1 MNKKH
6 YQDIRICDMDKPYV
20 YSPEDNLSI
29 ANSLLCS
36 LSKVNDELTKELY
49 TKDDKI
55 NELCDEILDLKNQLS
70 KAKAN
75 IPWYR
80 KLWLKVPKLS
90 LKWEKRV

>member
-1 MNKKH
+1 MNNKH
-6 YQDIRICDMDKPYV
+6 YQDVRICDMDKPYV
-20 YSPEDNLSI
+20 FSPEDNLSI

-55 NELCDEILDLKNQLS
+55 NELCDEIANLRYKLS
-70 KAKAN
+70 RAKAN

-80 KLWLKVPKLS
+80 KLLLKVPKLS
-90 LKWEKRV
+90 IKLEKRA